1 METLIKKKGTLLV
14 SSNKKNE
21 IEKETKVPSSFNSHE
36 INLKI
41 YDYAIF

>member
-1 METLIKKKGTLLV
+1 METLIKKEGTLLV

-21 IEKETKVPSSFNSHE
+21 IEKEAKAQISLNSHE